1 MIAFISISDA
11 LRLCYDK
18 KGILI
23 DVRPEEAYRAGHL
36 PMAENVPLEQIQKRK
51 DPATANAGEES
62 GRMTEKEPERQ
73 AKGRAE
79 RLQEEELPLFFYCDT
94 GVSSMLAARI
104 LSEEG
109 RKAYSVAGGLASYRG
124 YLEKE
129 EKELWTMV
137 YVDTVHQNQ

>member
-36 PMAENVPLEQIQKRK
+36 PMAENVPLEQI
-51 DPATANAGEES
+51 ES
-62 GRMTEKEPERQ
+62 GEYPPKELEK
-73 AKGRAE
+73 GTD
-79 RLQEEELPLFFYCDT
+79 LPLFLYCDT
-94 GVSSMLAARI
+94 GVSSMLAARK
-104 LSEEG
+104 LSAED
-109 RKAYSVAGGLASYRG
+109 RKAYSVAGGLTSYQG

-137 YVDTVHQNQ
+137 YVDTARRNQ

>member
-36 PMAENVPLEQIQKRK
+36 PMAENVPLEQIEG
-51 DPATANAGEES
+51 GEYPPKEL
-62 GRMTEKEPERQ
+62 EK
-73 AKGRAE
+73 GTD
-79 RLQEEELPLFFYCDT
+79 LPLFFYCDT
-94 GVSSMLAARI
+94 GVSSMLAARK
-104 LSEEG
+104 LSAEG
-109 RKAYSVAGGLASYRG
+109 RKAYSVAGGLSTYRG

-137 YVDTVHQNQ
+137 YVDTIHQNQ